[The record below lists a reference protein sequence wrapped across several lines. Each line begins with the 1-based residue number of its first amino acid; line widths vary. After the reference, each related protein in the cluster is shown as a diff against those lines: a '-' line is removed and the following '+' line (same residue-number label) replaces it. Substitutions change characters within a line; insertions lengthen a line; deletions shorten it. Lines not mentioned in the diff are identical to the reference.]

1 MKKKFEYKA
10 EHFYLVLE
18 MDLVSEQTDSG
29 IILGS
34 AEEREDRQLAQTI
47 GTIKSIGDT
56 AFKHDRFGNV
66 NPYKVGD
73 KVCIKNYAGND
84 KRTEANKHGLE
95 AGGYIRIVTDDEVL
109 GKVEITEVTE

>member
-1 MKKKFEYKA
+1 MKQKFEYKA

-18 MDLVSEQTDSG
+18 MDLVAEQTDSG

-34 AEEREDRQLAQTI
+34 AEEMEMLQQGQTI

-56 AFKHDRFGNV
+56 AFRHDRFGNV

-84 KRTEANKHGLE
+84 KRGGADKHGRPIGE
-95 AGGYIRIVTDDEVL
+95 HIRIVTDDEVL
-109 GKVEITEVTE
+109 GKVGITEVTE